1 MATGVHRRRGRT
13 RTRTQVESVRALDR
27 GLAILEALAREG
39 ELSLTQLAERVSL
52 PNSTT
57 YRLLET
63 LRKRGFATQS
73 EQTGLYRVGIRA
85 LEVGGSFAVRL
96 RLHEVALPAMK
107 ALVDEVNETVNLAVL
122 DGREAVYVGQVEGRQ
137 LVRMFTQIGART
149 PLYCTG
155 VGKVLLAWRSAE
167 EVRNLLGEGPY
178 RSYTPRTITRLE
190 PLLEELARVREAGY
204 ALDNEEREVGVRCV
218 AAPIRDLSGQVVAAL
233 SLSAPASR
241 LPDERARALAGRV
254 QAAARQISAWLGYP
268 AGNDGS

>member
-1 MATGVHRRRGRT
+1 MPTGLHRRRGRT

-27 GLAILEALAREG
+27 GLAILETLARDG
-39 ELSLTQLAERVSL
+39 ELSLTQLAERVNL

-73 EQTGLYRVGIRA
+73 PETGLYRVGIRA

-122 DGREAVYVGQVEGRQ
+122 DGRDAVYVGQVEGRQ

-149 PLYCTG
+149 PLHCTG
-155 VGKVLLAWRSAE
+155 VGKVLLAWRSPE
-167 EVRNLLGEGPY
+167 EVQGLLGEGPY
-178 RSYTPRTITRLE
+178 RAYTPHTITRIE
-190 PLLEELARVREAGY
+190 PLLEELARVRQRGY
-204 ALDNEEREVGVRCV
+204 AVDNEERELGVRCV

-241 LPDERARALAGRV
+241 LGDERASALASRV
-254 QAAARQISAWLGYP
+254 QAAARQISGWLGYRSRDE
-268 AGNDGS
+268 GR